1 MKGSKAGG
9 PAVTVMTDEDLLVSP
24 EMIDTDNL
32 MGFEGRFKSNACIMD
47 GCSGKKP
54 IDTMYENTSVDR
66 VENPR
71 EKTTPAPVD
80 VIPGMYPHRR
90 L

>member
-1 MKGSKAGG
+1 MGK
-9 PAVTVMTDEDLLVSP
+9 PTVTLMTDEDLLVSP

-32 MGFEGRFKSNACIMD
+32 MGFEGRFNANACMYD
-47 GCSGKKP
+47 GCSGKKS

-71 EKTTPAPVD
+71 EKTTPAPMD

-90 L
+90 F

>member
-1 MKGSKAGG
+1 MAK
-9 PAVTVMTDEDLLVSP
+9 VTKMTAEDGLMHAEMVDEDN
-24 EMIDTDNL
+24 M
-32 MGFEGRFKSNACIMD
+32 MGFEGRFRAEACMYD

-71 EKTTPAPVD
+71 SKTTPAPED

-90 L
+90 M

>member
-1 MKGSKAGG
+1 MAK
-9 PAVTVMTDEDLLVSP
+9 VTQMTAEDGLMHA
-24 EMIDTDNL
+24 EMVDADNV
-32 MGFEGRFKSNACIMD
+32 MGFEGRFKANACIMD

-71 EKTTPAPVD
+71 GKTTPPPED